1 MERESGMGKSLYCL
15 RAVIACLSAVCL
27 SGSIRETEKGDGPA
41 ACGSVLWDAGR
52 LGDPVAER
60 GMKEREA
67 PGERLEARRWEGREW
82 TVEEDGAEI
91 SMGRN
96 ITSHGSILERG
107 EDYVFAAGGKGLRA
121 GMELYGGPDV
131 PGKEDYSIYR
141 LKDNRWELFA
151 SHPPESVNNKEITRH
166 NFHDETSVSNLVCH
180 DGFLYYSLLYDN
192 APGEGSDEEK
202 YIYRIPEQGGEP
214 EELALAY
221 DTFYIY
227 RGKIYYRTLE
237 ERKGGRCWKSAYWEM
252 EPDGT
257 GKRLVCRAENDLHD
271 VGMFTVGGGCLY
283 VKHGN
288 KLMGVNLG
296 NGNRKYFLFKKNA
309 DRIYYEDGFLYM
321 HTDGASISRMN
332 VITGET
338 EGVSGKACKAYLG
351 AGLLCFI
358 QKETLPGEVEYC
370 LNVMDLRT
378 GGIASKRFRD
388 TGENVEE
395 EVMAHLGAID
405 DWIVVVVYIPEWY
418 GGGESRFYF
427 RYGNGMLLEEK
438 NGGNGI

>member
-309 DRIYYEDGFLYM
+309 DRIYYGGGFLYM
-321 HTDGASISRMN
+321 YGYGTGISRMN
-332 VITGET
+332 VLTGET
-338 EGVSGKACKAYLG
+338 ELVAGNVADAHLEAGYL
-351 AGLLCFI
+351 CI
-358 QKETLPGEVEYC
+358 VQEEILPGEVEYC
-370 LNVMDLRT
+370 LNVIDLKT
-378 GGIASKRFRD
+378 GECVSERFWKTGEKSGIAY
-388 TGENVEE
+388 
-395 EVMAHLGAID
+395 LGVTD
-405 DWIVVVVYIPEWY
+405 DWIIVWGYEDRDA
-418 GGGESRFYF
+418 RFYF

-438 NGGNGI
+438 NGGDGT